1 MLKYNVI
8 LLFLAINRVKCFR
21 ADSYLPKTHNI
32 KLNNSVK
39 IQNSDVYHPFKLG
52 ALVSNPEEFKLIP
65 NYLHYEKL
73 TDFIPDRVE
82 LLQKIKKSLSR
93 YRKVALKV
101 VAKLRCK
108 TLPTFRRCYED
119 LLDEI
124 KFWYLK
130 GSNFS
135 FYDLFTLGDNPVYL
149 LTKLNLLVF
158 ILDIFFKGQVRQNF
172 SVEGLNLF
180 YKNEHYRILTSLFVH
195 SDLRHLLS
203 NLGGLL
209 SVGSNVLKLY
219 GPSNLILIYFA
230 SGLLGNYI
238 SYMYNY
244 VYKNGIPANLLLILR
259 SIGRN
264 FTSATKPI
272 VTATN
277 TIVDDILQK
286 SKRVGFPVFMFDYLF
301 TTATMAFD
309 FVLSKLVQVVTGVS
323 PGSPNDVD
331 MKVKEICMT
340 RSRTGYRTCGA
351 SSGIFGLHGALLTYY
366 IKSGYINNYTV
377 MNNLFVS
384 FAVPYIIGS
393 FTHKIDHVSH
403 AVGFLIGSALS
414 AMLD

>member
-1 MLKYNVI
+1 MLLI
-8 LLFLAINRVKCFR
+8 LAINRVKCFR
-21 ADSYLPKTHNI
+21 ADSYAPKTYNI
-32 KLNNSVK
+32 KRNNSVRIHK
-39 IQNSDVYHPFKLG
+39 SDVYHPLKLG
-52 ALVSNPEEFKLIP
+52 ALISNPEEFKLIP

-73 TDFIPDRVE
+73 TNFIPDRVE
-82 LLQKIKKSLSR
+82 LLHKLKKSLSR
-93 YRKVALKV
+93 YRKVTLKV
-101 VAKLRCK
+101 IGKLRCK
-108 TLPTFRRCYED
+108 TLPTLRRCYED
-119 LLDEI
+119 LLDEV

-158 ILDIFFKGQVRQNF
+158 IVDIFLKGQLKRNF

-209 SVGSNVLKLY
+209 SVGNNVLKLY
-219 GPSNLILIYFA
+219 GPANLVLIYFTA
-230 SGLLGNYI
+230 GLLGNYI

-264 FTSATKPI
+264 FSSATKPI

-286 SKRVGFPVFMFDYLF
+286 SRRVGFPVFMFDYLF
-301 TTATMAFD
+301 TTASMAFD
-309 FVLSKLVQVVTGVS
+309 FLLSKLVQVVTGVS

-340 RSRTGYRTCGA
+340 RSRTDYKTCGA

-366 IKSGYINNYTV
+366 IKSGYINNYTA